1 MVHLRRRLA
10 AYIRHKRAGVT
21 QRAFARKTGVAQST
35 IMRIENEDQN
45 VTLDTLEQFC
55 KAFNVD
61 VGDLFPAHQGRARDY
76 QEPSVS
82 SKIQPSMV
90 HEHTKKVSGHPES
103 TGSAKSTRVKSKP
116 PAQSESG
123 TSDKPLG

>member
-10 AYIRHKRAGVT
+10 TFIRHKRAGAT

-61 VGDLFPAHQGRARDY
+61 VGDLFAPDQGRARDY
-76 QEPSVS
+76 QVPSVS

-90 HEHTKKVSGHPES
+90 HEHTQKIS
-103 TGSAKSTRVKSKP
+103 GSAGSARSGRIKSKP
-116 PAQSESG
+116 RDGNGPDPA
-123 TSDKPLG
+123 DKTP